1 MLRWSEW
8 RPGLVARP
16 LVGVGAALLAFG
28 LIAPA
33 PAQTA
38 LTADEFR
45 LLPLRVH
52 LMQAKAAPE
61 LHTRLTDKD
70 VRRVLGKVNGI
81 WMQAG
86 IQFFEESIR
95 TEEAA
100 GQELYAQLG
109 ESKLDALPRLIRP
122 RGTRSPEMFHLYFI
136 GQRGPNGVC
145 FDGSPE
151 LLFIK
156 ESARLQSV
164 RGGIDEPLPR
174 VAAHEMGHAL
184 TLEHRQDR
192 TNLMA
197 SGTTGTSLNDAE
209 IAAARR
215 SAEGLAWRLTPAD
228 ALSRAGTLREE
239 KATGAARSLYA
250 ALAGLPGGEVA
261 RTARESLA
269 ALSETGGE

>member
-1 MLRWSEW
+1 MT
-8 RPGLVARP
+8 AR
-16 LVGVGAALLAFG
+16 LLAGIGAAVLAFG

-45 LLPLRVH
+45 LLPLRMH
-52 LMQAKAAPE
+52 LLQAKAAPE
-61 LHTRLTDKD
+61 LHTRLAEKD
-70 VRRVLGKVNGI
+70 VRRVLGKINGI
-81 WMQAG
+81 WRQAG
-86 IQFFEESIR
+86 IQFYEESIR

-109 ESKLDALPRLIRP
+109 ENKLHALPRLVRP

-136 GQRGPNGVC
+136 GQMGPNGVC
-145 FDGSPE
+145 FDSSGE
-151 LLFIK
+151 LLFVK
-156 ESARLQSV
+156 DTAQLQAV

-184 TLEHRQDR
+184 TLEHRQNR

-197 SGTTGTSLNDAE
+197 SGTTGASLNEAE

-215 SAEGLAWRLTPAD
+215 SAESRAWHLTPGG

-239 KATGAARSLYA
+239 KATAAARSLYA
-250 ALAGLPGGEVA
+250 TLSGLPGGEVA
-261 RTARESLA
+261 RTARATLA
-269 ALSETGGE
+269 ELSGEGSE